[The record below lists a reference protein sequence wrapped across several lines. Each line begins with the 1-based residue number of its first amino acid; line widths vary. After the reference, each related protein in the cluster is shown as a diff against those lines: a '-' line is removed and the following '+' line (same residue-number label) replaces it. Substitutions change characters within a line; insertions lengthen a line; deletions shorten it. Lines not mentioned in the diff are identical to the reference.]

1 MLVTTKPT
9 PSFFLHT
16 LNYVTHTGLALPSV
30 RLGKACPVQAKDREA
45 VEAHFMMC
53 GLSAERAAALR
64 NEMERNKI
72 ARADMSVDEDVAV
85 KFRRTIPFR

>member
-1 MLVTTKPT
+1 
-9 PSFFLHT
+9 
-16 LNYVTHTGLALPSV
+16 
-30 RLGKACPVQAKDREA
+30 
-45 VEAHFMMC
+45 MMC